1 MSKIKTAR
9 TLQNTAQ
16 VKQTNR
22 KGQNFYGAKQLKMAT
37 TAIKTLV

>member
-16 VKQTNR
+16 VKQTKIPE
-22 KGQNFYGAKQLKMAT
+22 KGKIFTVQNS
-37 TAIKTLV
+37 